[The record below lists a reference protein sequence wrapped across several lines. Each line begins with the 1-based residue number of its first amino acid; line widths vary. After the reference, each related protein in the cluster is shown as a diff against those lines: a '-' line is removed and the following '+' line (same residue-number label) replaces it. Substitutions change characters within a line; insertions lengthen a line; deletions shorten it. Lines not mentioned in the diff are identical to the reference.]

1 MLYRFRRRTIEG
13 STRNRRKCIW
23 VVSTVADGVPQHL
36 VMKLTRAK
44 FEQLC
49 DDLIRATIEPCRQ
62 AMRDAGLS
70 NSDINEVI
78 LVGGSS
84 RIPAVQKKV
93 EELLTSF
100 DSFSGVRS
108 LRHFGKAPSKGVILW
123 RLLPKVASHNTPSAP
138 PSRAVC
144 SPAR

>member
-1 MLYRFRRRTIEG
+1 MSKR
-13 STRNRRKCIW
+13 
-23 VVSTVADGVPQHL
+23 GVKP
-36 VMKLTRAK
+36 K
-44 FEQLC
+44 
-49 DDLIRATIEPCRQ
+49 DDLIRATIEPCRK
-62 AMRDAGLS
+62 AMQDAGLS

-93 EELLTSF
+93 EEF
-100 DSFSGVRS
+100 
-108 LRHFGKAPSKGVILW
+108 FGKVPSKGVILW
-123 RLLPKVASHNTPSAP
+123 RLLPKVASHNTTSAP